1 VALIIGDPELEETLR
16 EAGVEQAT
24 ACGLLGD
31 SDLTNLH
38 IALELQ
44 ELAPRARVVLCL
56 FNISLAGSIHG
67 LLGDV
72 AVLSATELAAPAF
85 VEAAL
90 RGSVGFELRAGDRQ
104 VAVQE
109 VDHGDPNLW
118 LALAEAESEE
128 GAPRIFPTDAARVVG
143 IVDRG
148 PAEGRVATGGLDSL
162 AASQNEG
169 FLTMAT
175 RLSRTWW
182 VLIQGTFGILDRRLA
197 IVGVMFALLIVGST
211 LMFNRYLGLNLLDAL
226 YFVVVTVAT
235 VGYGDINLLE
245 ASPPLKV
252 FGIAMIMFG
261 ALTLALAFGLVTDAI
276 VGARLLRALG
286 QYPVPKRDHVVVCG
300 VGTTGSTIIEALSE
314 AGVRCV
320 AVERD
325 EDALDAAFV
334 KRLRLP
340 VIIGDI
346 ASGTTLD
353 GLRLKSA
360 RALLA
365 VTKDDMANL
374 QCALLAQARAPG
386 LRVVLRLFDP
396 DLAAR
401 VERTTGIYLSRSVSA
416 LAAPA
421 FVAAIFGRK
430 PEAVLPI
437 GTEVLQI
444 VDLSVERESDVGTL
458 EDRCQARV
466 LAVGAIAFPVPE
478 LTVSPGDEVRV
489 VGTNRGLMELA
500 RQVAPSALTAWS
512 DVNERRG
519 ETAP

>member
-1 VALIIGDPELEETLR
+1 LPTRVALIIGDPELEETLG
-16 EAGVEQAT
+16 EAGVEQAS

-44 ELAPRARVVLCL
+44 ELAPRARVVLRL
-56 FNISLAGSIHG
+56 FNISLAGPIHG

-104 VAVQE
+104 AAVQE
-109 VDHGDPNLW
+109 VDRGDPNLW

-128 GAPRIFPTDAARVVG
+128 GEPGIFPVDAARVVG

-148 PAEGRVATGGLDSL
+148 PAVSTGQDRVPTGGLDRL
-162 AASQNEG
+162 ASQNEG

-182 VLIQGTFGILDRRLA
+182 VLIRGTFGILDRRLA
-197 IVGVMFALLIVGST
+197 IVGVMFALLIVASK
-211 LMFNRYLGLNLLDAL
+211 LMFNRYLGLSVLDAL

-252 FGIAMIMFG
+252 FGIGMIMFG

-300 VGTTGSTIIEALSE
+300 VSTTGSTIIEALSE

-325 EDALDAAFV
+325 EDALDSAFV

-353 GLRLKSA
+353 GLCLKSA

-374 QCALLAQARAPG
+374 QCALPPPWHVIAT
-386 LRVVLRLFDP
+386 RLMSLP
-396 DLAAR
+396 SP
-401 VERTTGIYLSRSVSA
+401 TSA
-416 LAAPA
+416 
-421 FVAAIFGRK
+421 
-430 PEAVLPI
+430 
-437 GTEVLQI
+437 
-444 VDLSVERESDVGTL
+444 S
-458 EDRCQARV
+458 
-466 LAVGAIAFPVPE
+466 
-478 LTVSPGDEVRV
+478 
-489 VGTNRGLMELA
+489 
-500 RQVAPSALTAWS
+500 
-512 DVNERRG
+512 
-519 ETAP
+519 